1 MEAGERL
8 RGRGTGGELVPSPAV
23 PKQSCDLLPR
33 GPPSGEVF
41 HSATPEKLN
50 LASASTHCQ
59 TLGARLAT
67 AGQLYLAWQAGLDRC
82 DPGWLADGSVRYPIN
97 VPRKHCG
104 GNEPGV
110 RTVYHNAD
118 RTGFPDTTAR
128 FDAYC
133 FRGNEVSERNTGI
146 HLERVTRGHVL
157 SGRLIIIILAFYDI
171 IIVHVFRNA

>member
-1 MEAGERL
+1 M
-8 RGRGTGGELVPSPAV
+8 
-23 PKQSCDLLPR
+23 
-33 GPPSGEVF
+33 
-41 HSATPEKLN
+41 PEKLN
-50 LASASTHCQ
+50 LASVSTHCQ

-97 VPRKHCG
+97 VPRRHCG

-133 FRGNEVSERNTGI
+133 FRGTEVSERGRKEGI
-146 HLERVTRGHVL
+146 HLGSH
-157 SGRLIIIILAFYDI
+157 
-171 IIVHVFRNA
+171 